1 MQERDLTRN
10 LAFGRIAVGASAL
23 LTTRLFGL
31 VFAGREA
38 AEDPVTRMAGRLFG
52 VRDLALGV
60 LTMEAIDQGQP
71 VKRLLQA
78 GIACD
83 AADFVSIV
91 AGSHALPWRGRI
103 LGLGLATGFAAVGL
117 KAVSSFA

>member
-1 MQERDLTRN
+1 LRVSSCSETLPDQMQERDLTRN
-10 LAFGRIAVGASAL
+10 LAFGRIAVG
-23 LTTRLFGL
+23 R
-31 VFAGREA
+31 V
-38 AEDPVTRMAGRLFG
+38 RLFG

-83 AADFVSIV
+83 VADFVSIV